1 MNKLKVSIKI
11 QYIAKRYVEGFINHH
26 RIPNEDIYDTTITL
40 LKAIEKN
47 KNNLGII
54 HPEILVNDL
63 VYVISLLHASD
74 GPNDLNYII
83 SILLPKIQTINNI
96 SDLIPIVDDLVGYR
110 GFSELTR
117 LRNSLI
123 DNLYTS

>member
-11 QYIAKRYVEGFINHH
+11 QYIATRYVEGFINHH
-26 RIPNEDIYDTTITL
+26 RIPNKDVYDTTITL

-47 KNNLGII
+47 RNNLGII
-54 HPEILVNDL
+54 HPKILVNDL

-117 LRNSLI
+117 LSNSLI
-123 DNLYTS
+123 ENLYTS

>member
-11 QYIAKRYVEGFINHH
+11 QYIATRYIEGFINHH

-47 KNNLGII
+47 RNNLGII
-54 HPEILVNDL
+54 HPEFLVDDL
-63 VYVISLLHASD
+63 IYVISLLHASD

-83 SILLPKIQTINNI
+83 SILLPKIQTISNI
-96 SDLIPIVDDLVGYR
+96 SDLMPIVDDLVGYR

-117 LRNSLI
+117 LSNSLI
-123 DNLYTS
+123 ENLYTS

>member
-26 RIPNEDIYDTTITL
+26 RIPNEDVYDTTITL
-40 LKAIEKN
+40 LKDIEKN
-47 KNNLGII
+47 RNNLGII

-96 SDLIPIVDDLVGYR
+96 SDLIPIVDDLVEYR

-117 LRNSLI
+117 LSNSLI
-123 DNLYTS
+123 ENRYTS

>member
-11 QYIAKRYVEGFINHH
+11 QYIATRYIEGFINHH
-26 RIPNEDIYDTTITL
+26 RIPNEDVYDTTITL

-47 KNNLGII
+47 RNTLGII

-74 GPNDLNYII
+74 EPNDLNYII

-117 LRNSLI
+117 LNNSLI
-123 DNLYTS
+123 ENLYTS

>member
-11 QYIAKRYVEGFINHH
+11 QYIATKYVEGFINHH
-26 RIPNEDIYDTTITL
+26 RIPNEDVYDTTITL

-47 KNNLGII
+47 RNNLGIR

-63 VYVISLLHASD
+63 IYVISLLHASD

-83 SILLPKIQTINNI
+83 NILLPKIQTISNI

-117 LRNSLI
+117 LSNSLI
-123 DNLYTS
+123 ENLYTS

>member
-11 QYIAKRYVEGFINHH
+11 QYIATRYVEGFINHH
-26 RIPNEDIYDTTITL
+26 RIPNEDVYNTTITL
-40 LKAIEKN
+40 LRAIEQN
-47 KNNLGII
+47 RNNLGII

-63 VYVISLLHASD
+63 IYVISLLHASD

-83 SILLPKIQTINNI
+83 SILLPKIQTISNI

-117 LRNSLI
+117 LSNSLI
-123 DNLYTS
+123 ENLYTS